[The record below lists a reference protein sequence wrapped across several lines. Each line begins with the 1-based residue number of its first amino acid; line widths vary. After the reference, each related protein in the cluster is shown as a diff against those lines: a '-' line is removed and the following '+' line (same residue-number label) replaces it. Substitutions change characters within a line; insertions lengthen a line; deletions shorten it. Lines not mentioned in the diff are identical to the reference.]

1 MGQFCGS
8 AQASAEKARN
18 SAETPAN
25 SNGQNTS
32 AKKKKAEHKPLA
44 SLQAILISGTSF
56 LGLQLH
62 IGE

>member
-18 SAETPAN
+18 SAETRAS

-32 AKKKKAEHKPLA
+32 AKKKKAEHK
-44 SLQAILISGTSF
+44 S
-56 LGLQLH
+56 
-62 IGE
+62 